1 MKKLPEIYKKRVQKE
16 IRNNKEYAYVRKEEK
31 INFDLEKS
39 LFEIFHGKKNFT
51 RKKVMIQT
59 KNHSYETYLLG
70 KTKDAIITFENDYI
84 PKKDILRIQFIDE
97 KNL

>member
-1 MKKLPEIYKKRVQKE
+1 MKKLPEIYKKE
-16 IRNNKEYAYVRKEEK
+16 INKKIQNNKEYTYVQKEKEDDFDMDRK
-31 INFDLEKS
+31 
-39 LFEIFHGKKNFT
+39 LFQIFHGSKNFT

-70 KTKDAIITFENDYI
+70 KTKDSIITLENDHI
-84 PKKDILRIQFIDE
+84 PKKDILKIQFMDE

>member
-1 MKKLPEIYKKRVQKE
+1 MKKLPEIYKKEIQKK
-16 IRNNKEYAYVRKEEK
+16 IKNNKEYTYVQKEK
-31 INFDLEKS
+31 QTNFDLENT
-39 LFEIFHGKKNFT
+39 LFEIFHSGKNLT